1 MIHRLFFT
9 PKKSLILRLEPH
21 LFEFLCKNNIS
32 ILAFSTN
39 FCHITTDLSGNTIWP
54 QASSCQK
61 LDKTDDFLAF
71 LMNFC
76 SLKM

>member
-9 PKKSLILRLEPH
+9 PRSLILRLEPH